1 MTDRLT
7 PLDASFLYMEDRT
20 TPMHVGGVA
29 VFDLPDGRFDY
40 DRLVRLISERLVLV
54 PRYRQKVRWVP
65 GHLANPVWVDD
76 ADFDLSYHVRR
87 SALPRP
93 GSEAQLRELV
103 ARLQSRPLD
112 HERPLWEVYLVEG
125 LADGRIAIITK
136 THHAVVDGIAAID
149 IGSVLLDVTPEPRA
163 TPRSG
168 WEPADAPS
176 PVELVGEALVD
187 WLRRPAYVV
196 EAARTTALA
205 ALTDM
210 RRVTD
215 AASRTLTGLFSAAR
229 SQARS
234 APASPLNAE
243 IGEQRRYGMAAT
255 SLDDYKLIRKAHGG
269 TVNDVVLAVVTG
281 ALRSWLMTRGE
292 RVTSSTSVRA
302 MVPVS
307 VRAPVGDEPGE
318 ADAERPSGNR
328 IASYFVEL
336 PVGEPDPVV
345 RLSQVSYEMEAHK
358 AAQQFVAAEALIG
371 LSGFAPP
378 TLHAAAARLMNGWSS
393 RVFNTVVTNVPGP
406 QFPLWAAGARMRSM
420 FPVVPL
426 AKGQA
431 VSIGITSYDGGVYY
445 GLNADR
451 DAMPDVD
458 VLAQCIEEAL
468 GELLETV

>member
-1 MTDRLT
+1 MADRLS

-29 VFDLPDGRFDY
+29 IFDLPKRGFDY
-40 DRLVRLISERLVLV
+40 ARLVRLISERLVLV

-65 GHLANPVWVDD
+65 GHLANPVWIDD
-76 ADFDLSYHVRR
+76 PDFDITYHVRQ
-87 SALPRP
+87 SALPKP
-93 GSEAQLRELV
+93 GTDAQLRELV

-112 HERPLWEVYLVEG
+112 RERPLWELYLVEG
-125 LADGRIAIITK
+125 LSDHRIALVTK
-136 THHAVVDGIAAID
+136 THHAVVDGIGAID
-149 IGSVLLDVTPEPRA
+149 IGSVLLDLSPEPRE
-163 TPRSG
+163 TSRQR
-168 WEPADAPS
+168 WDPAAAPTS
-176 PVELVGEALVD
+176 AELVGGALVD

-196 EAARTTALA
+196 DAARTTALA
-205 ALTDM
+205 TITDV
-210 RRVTD
+210 RRVAD
-215 AASRTLTGLFSAAR
+215 AAGRTLNGLFSAAR
-229 SQARS
+229 SQARG
-234 APASPLNAE
+234 APTSPLNAE
-243 IGEQRRYGMAAT
+243 IGEQRRYGTAAT
-255 SLDDYKLIRKAHGG
+255 SLEDYKLIRKAHGG
-269 TVNDVVLAVVTG
+269 TVNDVVLAVVAG
-281 ALRSWLMTRGE
+281 ALRTWLLTRGE
-292 RVTSSTSVRA
+292 RVTPATSVRA

-307 VRAPVGDEPGE
+307 VRAPLADDGDGQSEQ
-318 ADAERPSGNR
+318 ATGNR

-358 AAQQFVAAEALIG
+358 AAQQFVGAEALIG
-371 LSGFAPP
+371 LTGFAPP
-378 TLHAAAARLMNGWSS
+378 TLHAAAARLASDWSR

-406 QFPLWAAGARMRSM
+406 QFPLYAAGARMRSM
-420 FPVVPL
+420 YPVVPL

-468 GELLETV
+468 GELLETI